1 MPGLSSYSP
10 YRPVDDPESRIL
22 SAPDPTLSMGWDEE
36 PAGLRERMEQRLQE
50 LMGFAD
56 PKQTAAELL
65 FHGMSQNV
73 PGSELDKTL
82 YPAES
87 SGRISDP
94 TTFREIMDR
103 LKLLSPLNTIQGQ

>member
-22 SAPDPTLSMGWDEE
+22 SAPDPALSMGWDDE
-36 PAGLRERMEQRLQE
+36 PTGLRERMEQRLQE

-56 PKQTAAELL
+56 PKQTAAESL
-65 FHGMSQNV
+65 FHGMRQNV
-73 PGSELDKTL
+73 PANELDKTL

-87 SGRISDP
+87 FGRISDP
-94 TTFREIMDR
+94 TTFREIIDM
-103 LKLLSPLNTIQGQ
+103 LKLLSPQRSIQGQ